1 MESERHWYA
10 RKSFLLKNWEDWSD
24 GDRGRLECL
33 SQCWSGMHFLGVNYP
48 FKVVEKVRE
57 MSFGLPNMTEML
69 TYADTEMRD
78 EHELTTGPLSIRQWP
93 NLYTTFDD
101 KPFLNRLRQL
111 TVLNRLR
118 QHPNFSQI
126 TGNQPHPPED
136 NP

>member
-78 EHELTTGPLSIRQWP
+78 MAVERRGKTQQTGANQNTP
-93 NLYTTFDD
+93 NLTPVAGRLVFVVTF
-101 KPFLNRLRQL
+101 
-111 TVLNRLR
+111 
-118 QHPNFSQI
+118 
-126 TGNQPHPPED
+126 
-136 NP
+136 